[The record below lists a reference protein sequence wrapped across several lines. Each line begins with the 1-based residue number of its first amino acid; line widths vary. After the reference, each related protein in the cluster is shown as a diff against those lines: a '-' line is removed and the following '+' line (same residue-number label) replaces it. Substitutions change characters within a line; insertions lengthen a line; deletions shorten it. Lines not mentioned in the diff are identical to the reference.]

1 MGMVFT
7 IVGNVIIRGVG
18 GIIMAAETKQ
28 KMAVFT
34 NALGEVNRGIV
45 LAYDPEG
52 LVKIRWERF
61 EQMIDRLLGQRASS
75 RDMLESSLG
84 ERTGWSRPGA
94 NRDNGSS
101 LILVDAN

>member
-1 MGMVFT
+1 MDTTYT
-7 IVGNVIIRGVG
+7 IAGSVTILGEEKTMEPN
-18 GIIMAAETKQ
+18 AKQ
-28 KMAVFT
+28 KIAIFT
-34 NALGEVNRGIV
+34 NVLGEVNRGVV
-45 LAYDPEG
+45 LAYDPDG

-61 EQMIDRLLGQRASS
+61 SQMIDRLLNQRASS

-94 NRDNGSS
+94 NRENGSS

>member
-1 MGMVFT
+1 MEP
-7 IVGNVIIRGVG
+7 N
-18 GIIMAAETKQ
+18 AKQ
-28 KMAVFT
+28 KIAIFT
-34 NALGEVNRGIV
+34 NVLGEVNRGVV
-45 LAYDPEG
+45 LAYDPDG

-61 EQMIDRLLGQRASS
+61 SQMIDRLLNQRASS

-94 NRDNGSS
+94 NRENGSS